1 MKNLFDIKGKVAIV
15 TGGSRGIGAMI
26 AKGYVENGVRTYI
39 SARKQQELAETEQQ
53 LSALGECIGIAA
65 DLSSLEGIEAFV
77 TAIKEREASIDIL
90 VNNAGA
96 AWGEDVLSFPESGW
110 DKVMDINLKAPF
122 FLTQQ
127 LQPLLK
133 KAGSRATPSRII
145 NISSIHGLICPSL
158 PTYSYSASKA
168 GMIQLT
174 RHLAVAMATDNIR
187 VNGIAP
193 GFFPSKMTAFALAEE
208 GEAIGAKNLLGR
220 IGEPEDIAGAAIYL
234 ASRASAWMT
243 GHTLVLDGGEVAS
256 AGAI

>member
-39 SARKQQELAETEQQ
+39 SARKKHELAETEQQ
-53 LSALGECIGIAA
+53 LSELGECIGIAA

-77 TAIKEREASIDIL
+77 TAIKAREETIDIL

-96 AWGEDVLSFPESGW
+96 AWGEDILSFPESGW

-133 KAGSRATPSRII
+133 RAGSRATPSRII
-145 NISSIHGLICPSL
+145 NISSIHGLISPSL

-256 AGAI
+256 AGAV

>member
-39 SARKQQELAETEQQ
+39 SARNQQELAETEQQ
-53 LSALGECIGIAA
+53 LSALGECIGIVA

-77 TAIKEREASIDIL
+77 CAIKEREASMDIL

-96 AWGEDVLSFPESGW
+96 AWGEDVLRFPESGW
-110 DKVMDINLKAPF
+110 DKVMNINLKAPF

-168 GMIQLT
+168 GIIQLT

-208 GEAIGAKNLLGR
+208 GEAIGAKNLSGR

-256 AGAI
+256 AGVN